1 MVDIVKRLVKGR
13 TFINKVKQV
22 RVQKE
27 GCQCISLVCLDGT
40 VLSFCVREKVNALF
54 RNFSKTCNLSLH
66 FSSIT
71 INTNY
76 CRNLPSDEEDGSVTK
91 STCFSFRTPVWLVIL
106 TLGGTQTTYNPT
118 SKDLHIHTCGIYSHS
133 HTVYRY
139 VKITILNL
147 KQMLVNRIE
156 KIVLFTK
163 NYIICRKERLL

>member
-71 INTNY
+71 INANY
-76 CRNLPSDEEDGSVTK
+76 CRNLPSDEEDGFVTK
-91 STCFSFRTPVWLVIL
+91 STCFSFRRPVWLVIF
-106 TLGGTQTTYNPT
+106 TLGGTQTTHNPT
-118 SKDLHIHTCGIYSHS
+118 SNNVEFKTDVG
-133 HTVYRY
+133 
-139 VKITILNL
+139 
-147 KQMLVNRIE
+147 
-156 KIVLFTK
+156 
-163 NYIICRKERLL
+163 